1 MNQQKFGFML
11 DGDKVLAKAG
21 KGILPIW
28 ISELSNITLRLAPEK
43 SFSEMK

>member
-21 KGILPIW
+21 KGILSDMDLGIVKYHF
-28 ISELSNITLRLAPEK
+28 EMAPEK
-43 SFSEMK
+43 NFSEMK